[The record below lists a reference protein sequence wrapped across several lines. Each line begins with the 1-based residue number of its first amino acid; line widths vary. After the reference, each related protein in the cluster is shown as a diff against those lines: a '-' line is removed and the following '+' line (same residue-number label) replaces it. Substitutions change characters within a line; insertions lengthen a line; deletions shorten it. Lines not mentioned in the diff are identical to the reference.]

1 VLRRRCTLDQRLSL
15 LGRTRLRHV
24 FLFDLQPDQYATTAP
39 FIIFTKAGRETR
51 RADIMHQ
58 PPGLQVSAGYG
69 ENALA
74 VNARRVGQ
82 GTLVMTLCQME
93 PLSSSWRER
102 SIQAQAAVAPSL
114 TRTKCRE

>member
-1 VLRRRCTLDQRLSL
+1 MHSGRRLGL

-58 PPGLQVSAGYG
+58 PPGLQVSACYG
-69 ENALA
+69 ENASA
-74 VNARRVGQ
+74 VNAQR
-82 GTLVMTLCQME
+82 LAE
-93 PLSSSWRER
+93 EHS
-102 SIQAQAAVAPSL
+102 
-114 TRTKCRE
+114 